1 MKTALLILFLSFSGI
16 ILVNAQVPSSDSLKI
31 VLKESNDPEVK
42 IEVLTKLSKL
52 IRFSNNDSSQLLLR
66 QALQLTEQ
74 LSDTSKF
81 LELSADM
88 GQEKFRLNEV
98 DSAAFYFDRAIRYT
112 ESKLFRT
119 LSRIYYTY
127 GDIYEISKEYD
138 QAIEF
143 YQKAEYVALAL
154 NDSSMLPDVYY
165 RMGQLWYG
173 RSNKALMLDY
183 FTQTIE
189 LSRKFSST
197 MYRYIYLVGTV
208 NALIRV
214 FPESVWGEYLEELL
228 VIHNQFYP
236 NLSDTPAFSH
246 ANLPFILGFIT
257 QSGSEYEP
265 NLELLKKYAGAV
277 KRFSQDREYALSLYN
292 IGIYEPRTDSAL
304 MYLNKAL
311 EISSENDFGLIKA
324 YSLKALSGIYEKKQM
339 PDQAL
344 LYFKK
349 YHAVSDTLGIINEN
363 ERVTELR
370 EEFEAEKREL
380 EISSLEQQNVLE
392 RAISKQR
399 ANQRNWLITGILLL
413 LVLAVFIIYFF
424 RQRLK
429 NTQLNASI
437 AQAKVNEMKQQQQ
450 ILTMNSMIEGQE
462 NERRRIAQ
470 DLHDGLGGL
479 LTTIKMHFSNIQNE
493 ISKLDE
499 LKALEKTG
507 SLIEYANSEV
517 RKIAH
522 EMMPGSLVK
531 LGLTEAL
538 PELSERN
545 SIKGTLDIHFEALN
559 MNQRLNETSE
569 IMLFRAAQEMVN
581 NIQKHANATEVII
594 QLSDNGTDIELLVE
608 DNGDGFDPDKTEENF
623 SLGLKSIDSRTKFLN
638 GAMIIESKP
647 GTGTTITL
655 SIPKEGNII
664 E

>member
-42 IEVLTKLSKL
+42 IDVLTKLSKL
-52 IRFSNNDSSQLLLR
+52 MRFSDNDSSQLLLR

-173 RSNKALMLDY
+173 RSNKPLMLDY

-214 FPESVWGEYLEELL
+214 FPESVWGEYLGELL

-339 PDQAL
+339 PGQAL

-363 ERVTELR
+363 EKVTELR

-413 LVLAVFIIYFF
+413 LVLAAFIIYFF

-437 AQAKVNEMKQQQQ
+437 AQAKVNEMEQQQQ

-538 PELSERN
+538 SELSERN

-608 DNGDGFDPDKTEENF
+608 DNGDGFDPDKTEGNF
-623 SLGLKSIDSRTKFLN
+623 SLGLKSIDSRAKFLN
-638 GAMIIESKP
+638 GDMIIESKP

-655 SIPKEGNII
+655 SIPKKGNIV